1 MSAPDVA
8 GRLDAIRATIAVAAA
23 RSGRDPGEVTIV
35 AAAKTVA
42 PDRVRAAIA
51 AGITAI
57 GHNYVQELRAARD
70 AVTEPVGWHYLGALR
85 SGTAHLVADH
95 ADVVQTV
102 AGERATRRLAGR
114 AARAGRELEV
124 LIEVD
129 FTGERPGVAPEEV
142 RRFADLVAG
151 VSGVRPRG
159 LMTVAPLGGDAEDAR
174 PWFRALRALRDV
186 VREDHPDM
194 LDLSMGMSLD
204 YAIAVEEGA
213 TMVRI
218 GSQLFGPRS
227 P

>member
-1 MSAPDVA
+1 MSAPDVS

-23 RSGRDPGEVTIV
+23 RSGREPDEVTIV

-57 GHNYVQELRAARD
+57 GHNYVQELRAARET
-70 AVTEPVGWHYLGALR
+70 VTEAVEWHYLGALR

-142 RRFADLVAG
+142 LRFTDVVAG
-151 VSGVRPRG
+151 LPGVRPRG
-159 LMTVAPLGGDAEDAR
+159 LMTVAPRGGHAEDAR
-174 PWFRALRALRDV
+174 PWFRALRGLRDV
-186 VREDHPDM
+186 VCEEHPDM
-194 LDLSMGMSLD
+194 VDLSMGMSLD

-218 GSQLFGPRS
+218 GSLLFGPRS